1 MREGS
6 SARKREHEEEVLQAE
21 ADTVDDAIE
30 NLENAPPHPLMIVPR
45 PMAYGAMVMGAAGA
59 LIGAVVG
66 FGIGF
71 AIDGFDWTTRV
82 LAIGIVLTVAGLV
95 GGGIAGGW
103 SGSVGAKA
111 RDEMR
116 PSYAGHARGTRPV
129 RPEEPQPDKPIGW
142 EK

>member
-6 SARKREHEEEVLQAE
+6 SARKWGHEEEVLQAE

-45 PMAYGAMVMGAAGA
+45 PMAWGAMVMGA
-59 LIGAVVG
+59 IGAIVGGAIG

-71 AIDGFDWTTRV
+71 AIEGEWSTRV
-82 LAIGIVLTVAGLV
+82 LAIGLALTVAGLV
-95 GGGIAGGW
+95 AGGVAGGW

-116 PSYAGHARGTRPV
+116 RSYAGHAPGTRPV
-129 RPEEPQPDKPIGW
+129 RPEEPEPDKPIGW
-142 EK
+142 ER